1 MTLTLLNPHA
11 DDFIAGP
18 VSFKLANRKA
28 LKKYHYLISEPIVR
42 GDKVRVLIDGTLSS
56 LFPQT
61 VFMALP
67 RWMRIIILKW
77 EVKKWLKINQ
87 IEDKVEVHWS
97 PDTIKDKSILYLFS
111 YKNCTGAFEER
122 KKVIDQFD
130 LKVINLSH
138 FMIRTAEKGRN
149 AQTLKN
155 VIYTTEADI
164 SKTPYFVKYF
174 GENQKIIALP
184 FMVAPRFE
192 KRLSYSKR
200 QDVCG
205 ATGSFHRLQFEKPRK
220 YYEDFM
226 TFFETDTYHPTRKA
240 LYEQRDLLGEDINS
254 KISPYR
260 EKGNSLLARLD
271 VAQKKYFSFDIV
283 EFYNQHKYALI
294 GEEVHGLAAIGS
306 FEAMACG
313 CTLLAQKGPFYNGLG
328 LEADVHYVEHD
339 GSLESIQNAIGW
351 LRQHPGKGE
360 EIAKNAMTYTQD
372 NCQADTLWTKLMD
385 RIKSSQA

>member
-77 EVKKWLKINQ
+77 EIKKWLKINQ

-174 GENQKIIALP
+174 GE
-184 FMVAPRFE
+184 
-192 KRLSYSKR
+192 
-200 QDVCG
+200 
-205 ATGSFHRLQFEKPRK
+205 
-220 YYEDFM
+220 
-226 TFFETDTYHPTRKA
+226 
-240 LYEQRDLLGEDINS
+240 IN
-254 KISPYR
+254 
-260 EKGNSLLARLD
+260 
-271 VAQKKYFSFDIV
+271 
-283 EFYNQHKYALI
+283 
-294 GEEVHGLAAIGS
+294 
-306 FEAMACG
+306 EAG
-313 CTLLAQKGPFYNGLG
+313 
-328 LEADVHYVEHD
+328 V
-339 GSLESIQNAIGW
+339 IQ
-351 LRQHPGKGE
+351 
-360 EIAKNAMTYTQD
+360 
-372 NCQADTLWTKLMD
+372 
-385 RIKSSQA
+385 